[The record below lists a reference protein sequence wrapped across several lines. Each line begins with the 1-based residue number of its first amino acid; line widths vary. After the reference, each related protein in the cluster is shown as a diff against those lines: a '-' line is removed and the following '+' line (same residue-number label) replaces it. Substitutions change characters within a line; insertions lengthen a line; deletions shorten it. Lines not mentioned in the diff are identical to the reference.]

1 MYVNDGVT
9 VLNAIQMSYQM
20 FIGKK
25 NKFFKN
31 YLTLSY

>member
-9 VLNAIQMSYQM
+9 VLNAIQM